1 MGAAIL
7 LFARGNRS
15 SALSKETLLFA
26 SRTIAQPAVVSAPMS
41 GPVVG
46 DRVAA
51 GVPFHDEDCR
61 FGWSILTDV
70 AFVVPLS

>member
-1 MGAAIL
+1 MGDAIL
-7 LFARGNRS
+7 PFGRGDRS
-15 SALSKETLLFA
+15 PTLSKETLLFA
-26 SRTIAQPAVVSAPMS
+26 SRTIAQPAILSAPMS

-46 DRVAA
+46 DRVAV
-51 GVPFHDEDCR
+51 GVPFRDEDCR

>member
-1 MGAAIL
+1 MGDAIL
-7 LFARGNRS
+7 PFGRGDRS
-15 SALSKETLLFA
+15 PTLSKETLLFA
-26 SRTIAQPAVVSAPMS
+26 SRTIAQPAILSAPMS